1 MRKGV
6 TRRGCHKKEMPKK
19 RELKRKNEK
28 EIDAKS
34 KRWKETAMSRERGIK
49 KKG

>member
-6 TRRGCHKKEMPKK
+6 KRRGCHKKEMPKK
-19 RELKRKNEK
+19 RELNRKNEK

-34 KRWKETAMSRERGIK
+34 KRWKETEMSRERGIK